1 MGNFTD
7 IQLIFYSIFWKNTS
21 IIIGLS
27 HGLFGGG
34 PPPEKQAEKFM
45 DILFFKPVCLCY
57 NMG

>member
-21 IIIGLS
+21 IIIGL
-27 HGLFGGG
+27 FWGG
-34 PPPEKQAEKFM
+34 PPPEKQVEKFM